1 MIAPIVDISNINTS
15 GMSYSENYRSL
26 EEEAKQL
33 SFNIFRITE
42 KSLKEHSNLSKVVI
56 LEHPPRYDK
65 GFRDPMSI
73 KPRLAKVANAMVSFG
88 LGAYREK
95 IVIGQHNLDSSSS
108 DIHYA
113 RFQIQHN
120 GRYDGVLFYGPNGRR
135 DFTNS
140 LKHTLKFA
148 LPDTSQ
154 DLIL

>member
-1 MIAPIVDISNINTS
+1 MQRTESKDIEALVMIAPIVDISNINTS

-88 LGAYREK
+88 
-95 IVIGQHNLDSSSS
+95 
-108 DIHYA
+108 
-113 RFQIQHN
+113 
-120 GRYDGVLFYGPNGRR
+120 
-135 DFTNS
+135 
-140 LKHTLKFA
+140 
-148 LPDTSQ
+148 
-154 DLIL
+154 